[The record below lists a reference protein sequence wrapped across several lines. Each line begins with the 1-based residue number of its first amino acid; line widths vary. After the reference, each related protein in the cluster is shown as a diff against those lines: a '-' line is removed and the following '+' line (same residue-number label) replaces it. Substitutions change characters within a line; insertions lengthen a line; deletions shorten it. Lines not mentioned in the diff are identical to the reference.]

1 MQLNHIKLQNATNDF
16 IVCCMP
22 RNKIDYLNC
31 ALADSLN
38 LIGEWWTILILRESF
53 FGSRRF
59 EDFQQHLGIAR
70 NILTSRLSTLC
81 DNGIL
86 ERVPVKQGAK
96 RHEYRLTT
104 MGRDLLTV
112 IVALTQWGDRWLRQ
126 EQGAPVQFVER
137 SSGEVIPEVRVRSKD
152 GRQLKTRD
160 LAMIPGPGAT
170 DDTRERL
177 QLIAQA
183 WASRTQA
190 K

>member
-1 MQLNHIKLQNATNDF
+1 MS
-16 IVCCMP
+16 

-53 FGSRRF
+53 FGTSRF

-126 EQGAPVQFVER
+126 DEGAPVQFIER
-137 SSGEVIPEVRVRSKD
+137 SSGEVIPEVRVRAKD
-152 GRQLKTRD
+152 GTLLKTRD

-170 DDTRERL
+170 DETRERL
-177 QLIAQA
+177 EMIVNA
-183 WASRTQA
+183 WEGRL
-190 K
+190 KEG

>member
-1 MQLNHIKLQNATNDF
+1 MT
-16 IVCCMP
+16 
-22 RNKIDYLNC
+22 RNRIDDLNC
-31 ALADSLN
+31 SLADSLN

-53 FGSRRF
+53 FGTRRF

-70 NILTSRLSTLC
+70 NILTARLGTLC

-112 IVALTQWGDRWLRQ
+112 IIALTQWGDRWLRR
-126 EQGAPVQFVER
+126 EQGAPVKFVER
-137 SSGEVIPEVRVRSKD
+137 SSGEVIPEVSVLSKD

-160 LAMIPGPGAT
+160 LMMIPGPGAT
-170 DDTRERL
+170 DETRERL
-177 QLIAQA
+177 QLITQA
-183 WASRTQA
+183 WESRNQAS
-190 K
+190 

>member
-1 MQLNHIKLQNATNDF
+1 MA
-16 IVCCMP
+16 
-22 RNKIDYLNC
+22 RNKIDNLNC
-31 ALADSLN
+31 SLADSLN

-53 FGSRRF
+53 FGTRRF

-70 NILTSRLSTLC
+70 NILTARLSTLC

-86 ERVPVKQGAK
+86 ERVPVKEGAR

-112 IVALTQWGDRWLRQ
+112 IIALTQWGDRWLRK
-126 EQGAPVQFVER
+126 EQGAPVKFIEGD
-137 SSGEVIPEVRVRSKD
+137 SGEVIPETSVRSKD

-170 DDTRERL
+170 DETRERL
-177 QLIAQA
+177 RQIAEA
-183 WASRTQA
+183 WQNREPD